1 MNSFVILS
9 TSGSNFACLTFKEK
23 YQSIKCIEATM
34 NVYFVQISTWNKYG
48 NRFKLVGYG
57 MLILWKPDPVVTNYL
72 PHLSHY
78 TFRNNKILAISTRK
92 IILYCNWFLDNRVY
106 FIKIVNVIKFQDTC
120 NKLLSWTRY
129 RYIYYVDYVYLI
141 DNVVHV
147 SLNMFNN
154 GSSSGVKYLLMIR

>member
-1 MNSFVILS
+1 MAEMEEIVSYNRVGF
-9 TSGSNFACLTFKEK
+9 SG
-23 YQSIKCIEATM
+23 
-34 NVYFVQISTWNKYG
+34 
-48 NRFKLVGYG
+48 
-57 MLILWKPDPVVTNYL
+57 
-72 PHLSHY
+72 
-78 TFRNNKILAISTRK
+78 RNNHKISIPGTTFPGS
-92 IILYCNWFLDNRVY
+92 D

-141 DNVVHV
+141 DNVVRV